1 LPFVTV
7 AGVTVGRGAMGVSRN
22 GGVSEAASAAG
33 RLDEQPVISARI
45 ASPQGMVWRVIG
57 ALQRAA

>member
-1 LPFVTV
+1 LPFATV

-33 RLDEQPVISARI
+33 RLDEQPVISVGHGF
-45 ASPQGMVWRVIG
+45 S
-57 ALQRAA
+57 RAGSDV